1 MFEQQEDRVDKGRSR
16 AIMIV
21 AGLAMVV
28 VIAGVVYYSSRQAAP
43 QQSAAQTPGLP
54 NAAHAGNPVFDKN
67 VGLVS
72 LVNKKY
78 FTQANMLGQRQAIA
92 NGTIVNFTE
101 KPVLGIELRGRV
113 IGADGKEMA
122 TVLAMPV
129 PKLYE
134 KIAAKGSIP
143 FTVTIDGVPKEG
155 EIADITI
162 EVEGLVMGE

>member
-1 MFEQQEDRVDKGRSR
+1 MFEQPDTAADKGRSR
-16 AIMIV
+16 AILLIAGVAMIVIV
-21 AGLAMVV
+21 AG
-28 VIAGVVYYSSRQAAP
+28 VIFYSSRQPA
-43 QQSAAQTPGLP
+43 QQPSASAQAGLP
-54 NAAHAGNPVFDKN
+54 NARHAGDPVFDKN

-72 LVNKKY
+72 LVNKKF

-92 NGTIVNFTE
+92 NGTIANFTD

-129 PKLYE
+129 PKLFD
-134 KIAAKGSIP
+134 KISPRGQIP
-143 FTVTIDGVPKEG
+143 FTVTIDGVPKDG